1 MLDFLYTSI
10 SWVLLRW
17 YQLFTLL
24 GMDEKSGLTWSLSI
38 IMLVVT
44 ARLLMFRFFIKQVHY
59 QRRMQEMQ
67 PKIKKLQEKH
77 KGDKATLQREM
88 MALQQAE
95 GFNPISGCLPMLL
108 QIPIFISL
116 FHVLKHISN
125 SVGLP
130 PGSRGLTLYSF
141 TEQQTT
147 DAANAK
153 LFNHAPL
160 AASLRESVE
169 KIHAL
174 GGDVSTTR
182 AVTLALVVI
191 SALATY
197 LTQRAVMANQTT
209 PPEGQA
215 AMIQRLM
222 LVGIPLSVLVSGFIF
237 PLGVLLYWFT
247 SNLWTLGQQ
256 YYILR
261 YHPHTPGAT
270 PAIADG
276 PASAGKTLAPKV
288 GQKPISPK
296 GSRPGTAPR
305 PGTPAARGTAPGTA
319 PVSGTGSASGNGSAA
334 GASRKGGASRTGGAS
349 GTGSASG
356 TANGTASGN
365 GTATGATAKVNLS
378 KPEPGAGQPAD
389 NSVGAAGTPGQRPA
403 GNRPG
408 NKRSPSKKRR

>member
-17 YQLFTLL
+17 YQLFTWL
-24 GMDEKSGLTWSLSI
+24 GMDQKSGLTWALSI

-44 ARLLMFRFFIKQVHY
+44 ARLLLVRFFVKQVHY

-125 SVGLP
+125 SVGLG

-141 TEQQTT
+141 TEKQTT
-147 DAANAK
+147 DAAAAK
-153 LFNHAPL
+153 LFKAPL
-160 AASLRESVE
+160 AASLRESGD
-169 KIHAL
+169 KIHLL
-174 GGDVSTTR
+174 GGDTTATR
-182 AVTLALVVI
+182 IVTLTLVLV
-191 SALATY
+191 SALAT
-197 LTQRAVMANQTT
+197 LMTQRAVIANQTT

-222 LVGIPLSVLVSGFIF
+222 LVGIPVSVMVSGFIF

-256 YYILR
+256 YYIFK
-261 YHPHTPGAT
+261 YHPHTPGGTTAAVAAPGQT
-270 PAIADG
+270 
-276 PASAGKTLAPKV
+276 GKTLAPKV

-296 GSRPGTAPR
+296 GTRPGVAPR
-305 PGTPAARGTAPGTA
+305 GAAGQGASVNGTGHVNLSKSESPAGGQAAAGGSADGVTGSVPAARGP
-319 PVSGTGSASGNGSAA
+319 
-334 GASRKGGASRTGGAS
+334 
-349 GTGSASG
+349 
-356 TANGTASGN
+356 
-365 GTATGATAKVNLS
+365 
-378 KPEPGAGQPAD
+378 
-389 NSVGAAGTPGQRPA
+389 RPT
-403 GNRPG
+403 GNRPA

>member
-24 GMDEKSGLTWSLSI
+24 GLDERSGLTWALSI

-44 ARLLMFRFFIKQVHY
+44 ARLLLFRFFVKQVHY

-116 FHVLKHISN
+116 FHVLKHMSN

-130 PGSRGLTLYSF
+130 PGSRGLTLYGF
-141 TEQQTT
+141 TERQTT
-147 DAANAK
+147 DAAHAR
-153 LFNHAPL
+153 LFNAPL
-160 AASLRESVE
+160 AASLRESAD
-169 KIHAL
+169 KILQL
-174 GGDVSTTR
+174 GGHVTTTR
-182 AVTLALVVI
+182 IVTLVLVLV

-197 LTQRAVMANQTT
+197 ITQRAVMANQTT

-222 LVGIPLSVLVSGFIF
+222 LVGIPVSVLVSGFIF

-247 SNLWTLGQQ
+247 SNLWTMGQQ
-256 YYILR
+256 FYIFKF
-261 YHPHTPGAT
+261 HPHTPGAT
-270 PAIADG
+270 PATVGA
-276 PASAGKTLAPKV
+276 PAAPAGKALAPKV

-296 GSRPGTAPR
+296 GSRPGATAAST
-305 PGTPAARGTAPGTA
+305 GVTAARPNGNAGTR
-319 PVSGTGSASGNGSAA
+319 SASGSN
-334 GASRKGGASRTGGAS
+334 
-349 GTGSASG
+349 
-356 TANGTASGN
+356 
-365 GTATGATAKVNLS
+365 VNLS
-378 KPEPGAGQPAD
+378 KSEPAGGQPKSKATDGTAD
-389 NSVGAAGTPGQRPA
+389 HASGSVPQAGATPANRGSRPT

>member
-24 GMDEKSGLTWSLSI
+24 GLNEKSGLTWALSI

-44 ARLLMFRFFIKQVHY
+44 ARLALFRFFVKQVHY

-67 PKIKKLQEKH
+67 PKIRKLQEKH

-95 GFNPISGCLPMLL
+95 GFNPISGCLPMFL

-116 FHVLKHISN
+116 FHVLKHMSN

-130 PGSRGLTLYSF
+130 KGARGLTLYGF
-141 TEQQTT
+141 TETQTT
-147 DAANAK
+147 DAAHAK
-153 LFNHAPL
+153 LFNAPL
-160 AASLRESVE
+160 AASLRESAE
-169 KIHAL
+169 KIHLL
-174 GGDVSTTR
+174 GGHVTTTR
-182 AVTLALVVI
+182 TVTLTLVLV

-197 LTQRAVMANQTT
+197 LTQRAVISNQTT

-215 AMIQRLM
+215 ATIQRLM
-222 LVGIPLSVLVSGFIF
+222 LVGIPVSVLVSGFIF

-256 YYILR
+256 YYIFR
-261 YHPHTPGAT
+261 YHPHPGAT
-270 PAIADG
+270 PAVAG
-276 PASAGKTLAPKV
+276 VPAAQAGKALAPKV
-288 GQKPISPK
+288 GQKPVSPK
-296 GSRPGTAPR
+296 GSRPGTAQR
-305 PGTPAARGTAPGTA
+305 PGATATPGTGTATA
-319 PVSGTGSASGNGSAA
+319 AGNGSAP
-334 GASRKGGASRTGGAS
+334 S
-349 GTGSASG
+349 
-356 TANGTASGN
+356 
-365 GTATGATAKVNLS
+365 GATVNLS
-378 KPEPGAGQPAD
+378 KPEPAAGQPAD
-389 NSVGAAGTPGQRPA
+389 RATGAAGATTAGNRGPRPA
-403 GNRPG
+403 GARPG

>member
-17 YQLFTLL
+17 YQLFTWL
-24 GMDEKSGLTWSLSI
+24 GMDQKSGLTWALSI

-44 ARLLMFRFFIKQVHY
+44 ARLLLFRFFVKQVHY

-125 SVGLP
+125 SFGLA

-141 TEQQTT
+141 TEQQTH
-147 DAANAK
+147 DAATAR
-153 LFNHAPL
+153 LFNNAPL
-160 AASLRESVE
+160 AASLRESAD
-169 KIHAL
+169 KIHQL
-174 GGDVSTTR
+174 GGHVATTR
-182 AVTLALVVI
+182 TVTLTLVLV

-197 LTQRAVMANQTT
+197 LTQRAVIRNQTT

-222 LVGIPLSVLVSGFIF
+222 LVGIPVSVIVSGFIF

-256 YYILR
+256 YYIFR
-261 YHPHTPGAT
+261 FHPHTPATAAAGA
-270 PAIADG
+270 AGSAVN
-276 PASAGKTLAPKV
+276 PASKALAPKV
-288 GQKPISPK
+288 GQKPVNPK
-296 GSRPGTAPR
+296 GTRPGTAPR
-305 PGTPAARGTAPGTA
+305 SLGRDGSPAG
-319 PVSGTGSASGNGSAA
+319 
-334 GASRKGGASRTGGAS
+334 
-349 GTGSASG
+349 
-356 TANGTASGN
+356 
-365 GTATGATAKVNLS
+365 GATAMQGSAGKVSANGSGARVDLS
-378 KPEPGAGQPAD
+378 KADLSKGDLADHPGD
-389 NSVGAAGTPGQRPA
+389 GAAASRGPRPA

>member
-1 MLDFLYTSI
+1 MLDFLYTAV

-17 YQLFTLL
+17 YGLFTWL
-24 GMDEKSGLTWSLSI
+24 GMDQKSGLTWALSI

-44 ARLLMFRFFIKQVHY
+44 ARLLLFRFFVKQVHY

-116 FHVLKHISN
+116 FHVLKHMSN

-130 PGSRGLTLYSF
+130 PGSRGLTLYGF
-141 TEQQTT
+141 TEQQTH
-147 DAANAK
+147 DAATAK
-153 LFNHAPL
+153 LFNAPL
-160 AASLRESVE
+160 AASLRESAE
-169 KIHAL
+169 KIHLL
-174 GGDVSTTR
+174 GGHVTTTR
-182 AVTLALVVI
+182 IVTLTLVLV

-197 LTQRAVMANQTT
+197 LTQRAVIRNQTT

-222 LVGIPLSVLVSGFIF
+222 LVGIPISVIVSGFIF

-256 YYILR
+256 YYIFR
-261 YHPHTPGAT
+261 FHPHTPATAGAAGAT
-270 PAIADG
+270 VS
-276 PASAGKTLAPKV
+276 PASKALAPKV
-288 GQKPISPK
+288 GQKPVNAK
-296 GSRPGTAPR
+296 GNRAGTAPR
-305 PGTPAARGTAPGTA
+305 SLGRDGTSTAGTSTLQGSTGKAPANGAAGKA
-319 PVSGTGSASGNGSAA
+319 SANGS
-334 GASRKGGASRTGGAS
+334 GARVDLSKADQPTD
-349 GTGSASG
+349 
-356 TANGTASGN
+356 
-365 GTATGATAKVNLS
+365 GATA
-378 KPEPGAGQPAD
+378 
-389 NSVGAAGTPGQRPA
+389 GAAAQPGSVPAGRGPRPA

>member
-24 GMDEKSGLTWSLSI
+24 GMNEQSGLTWALSI

-44 ARLLMFRFFIKQVHY
+44 ARLLMFRFFVKQVHY

-67 PKIKKLQEKH
+67 PKIKKLQEKN
-77 KGDKATLQREM
+77 KGDKAALQREM

-95 GFNPISGCLPMLL
+95 GFNPISGCLPMFL

-130 PGSRGLTLYSF
+130 PGSDGLTLYSF

-147 DAANAK
+147 DAAAAK
-153 LFNHAPL
+153 LFNNAPL
-160 AASLRESVE
+160 AASLRESAE

-182 AVTLALVVI
+182 LVTLTLVLV

-197 LTQRAVMANQTT
+197 LTQRAVIANQTT

-222 LVGIPLSVLVSGFIF
+222 LVGIPVSVLVSGFIF

-256 YYILR
+256 YYIFR
-261 YHPHTPGAT
+261 YHPHTPATATVGA
-270 PAIADG
+270 
-276 PASAGKTLAPKV
+276 PASQPGKALAPKV
-288 GQKPISPK
+288 GQKPVSPK
-296 GSRPGTAPR
+296 GNRPGAPR
-305 PGTPAARGTAPGTA
+305 SGATAAQSADPAGSRSNGVAPGT
-319 PVSGTGSASGNGSAA
+319 SN
-334 GASRKGGASRTGGAS
+334 
-349 GTGSASG
+349 
-356 TANGTASGN
+356 
-365 GTATGATAKVNLS
+365 VNLS
-378 KPEPGAGQPAD
+378 KSEPAAGQPAD
-389 NSVGAAGTPGQRPA
+389 QTASAAPSGPNGVRGPRPA

>member
-17 YQLFTLL
+17 YQLFTFL
-24 GMDEKSGLTWSLSI
+24 GLHEESGLTWALSI

-44 ARLLMFRFFIKQVHY
+44 ARLLMFRFFVKQVHY

-141 TEQQTT
+141 TEKQTS
-147 DAANAK
+147 DAAAAK
-153 LFNHAPL
+153 LFNAPL
-160 AASLRESVE
+160 AASLRDSAA
-169 KIHAL
+169 KILQLEGHVTA
-174 GGDVSTTR
+174 TR
-182 AVTLALVVI
+182 VVTLVLVVI

-197 LTQRAVMANQTT
+197 LTQRAVIANQTT
-209 PPEGQA
+209 PAEGQA
-215 AMIQRLM
+215 AIIQRVM
-222 LVGIPLSVLVSGFIF
+222 LVGIPVSVLVSGFIF

-256 YYILR
+256 YYIFR
-261 YHPHTPGAT
+261 YHPHTPAT
-270 PAIADG
+270 ATAAEA
-276 PASAGKTLAPKV
+276 ASPNGKALAPKV
-288 GQKPISPK
+288 GQKPVSPK
-296 GSRPGTAPR
+296 GSRPGAGPR
-305 PGTPAARGTAPGTA
+305 PGATAARGA
-319 PVSGTGSASGNGSAA
+319 
-334 GASRKGGASRTGGAS
+334 
-349 GTGSASG
+349 
-356 TANGTASGN
+356 GTASAGTAA
-365 GTATGATAKVNLS
+365 GTATGTASNGGVNLS
-378 KPEPGAGQPAD
+378 KPDAAGGQPAEKA
-389 NSVGAAGTPGQRPA
+389 SGATSAGAAAQRGPRPA

-408 NKRSPSKKRR
+408 TKRSPGKKRR

>member
-1 MLDFLYTSI
+1 MSLDFLYTAV

-24 GMDEKSGLTWSLSI
+24 GMSETSGLTWTLSI

-44 ARLLMFRFFIKQVHY
+44 ARLLLFRFFVKQVHY
-59 QRRMQEMQ
+59 QRRMQEIQ

-95 GFNPISGCLPMLL
+95 GFNPIAGCLPMLL

-130 PGSRGLTLYSF
+130 GGARGLTLYGF

-147 DAANAK
+147 DAAAAK
-153 LFNHAPL
+153 LFNAAPL
-160 AASLRESVE
+160 AASLRESVS
-169 KIHAL
+169 KIHQL
-174 GGDVSTTR
+174 HGDVSTTR
-182 AVTLALVVI
+182 TVTLVLVLV
-191 SALATY
+191 SALATF
-197 LTQRAVMANQTT
+197 LTQRAVIANQTT

-222 LVGIPLSVLVSGFIF
+222 LVGIPVSVIVSGFIF

-256 YYILR
+256 YYIFR
-261 YHPHTPGAT
+261 FHPHTT
-270 PAIADG
+270 PAAATAG
-276 PASAGKTLAPKV
+276 GSTPTAPGKTLAPKV
-288 GQKPISPK
+288 GQKPVNPK
-296 GSRPGTAPR
+296 GSRPGAAPRTPRRRPR
-305 PGTPAARGTAPGTA
+305 PGSGRRERQRAEREPVQDRDHRRRTDRYLPRCHRGRCQRIPSRQ
-319 PVSGTGSASGNGSAA
+319 PRPASG
-334 GASRKGGASRTGGAS
+334 
-349 GTGSASG
+349 
-356 TANGTASGN
+356 
-365 GTATGATAKVNLS
+365 
-378 KPEPGAGQPAD
+378 QPVHQQQQA
-389 NSVGAAGTPGQRPA
+389 VAQQEAPIRPA
-403 GNRPG
+403 LPPPHRAV
-408 NKRSPSKKRR
+408 RRTRDSR

>member
-24 GMDEKSGLTWSLSI
+24 GMDEQSGLTWALSI

-44 ARLLMFRFFIKQVHY
+44 ARLLMFRFFVKQVHY

-141 TEQQTT
+141 TEKQTT
-147 DAANAK
+147 DAAAAR
-153 LFNHAPL
+153 LFNAPL
-160 AASLRESVE
+160 AASLRESAD
-169 KIHAL
+169 KIEQL
-174 GGDVSTTR
+174 GGHVTTTR
-182 AVTLALVVI
+182 TVTLVLVVI

-197 LTQRAVMANQTT
+197 LTQRAVIANQTT

-222 LVGIPLSVLVSGFIF
+222 LVGIPVSVLVSGFLF

-256 YYILR
+256 YYIFR
-261 YHPHTPGAT
+261 FHPHNPAPAPAT
-270 PAIADG
+270 VGG
-276 PASAGKTLAPKV
+276 PAAPTGKALAPKV
-288 GQKPISPK
+288 GQKPVNPK
-296 GSRPGTAPR
+296 GSRPGAAPR
-305 PGTPAARGTAPGTA
+305 SGATAAADG
-319 PVSGTGSASGNGSAA
+319 AA
-334 GASRKGGASRTGGAS
+334 G
-349 GTGSASG
+349 G
-356 TANGTASGN
+356 TANGAAGGTTTGAAG
-365 GTATGATAKVNLS
+365 GTANGAAGNVNLS
-378 KPEPGAGQPAD
+378 KPEPVSGQAADKASGAT
-389 NSVGAAGTPGQRPA
+389 AAGSAGNRGPRPA

-408 NKRSPSKKRR
+408 TKRSPSKKRR

>member
-24 GMDEKSGLTWSLSI
+24 GMDERSGLTWTLSI

-44 ARLLMFRFFIKQVHY
+44 ARLLLFRFFVKQVHY

-88 MALQQAE
+88 MALQQSE

-108 QIPIFISL
+108 QIPIFIAL
-116 FHVLKHISN
+116 FHVLKHMSN
-125 SVGLP
+125 SVRLP
-130 PGSRGLTLYSF
+130 AGHPNLTLYSF
-141 TEQQTT
+141 TEQQTI
-147 DAANAK
+147 DAAHAK
-153 LFNHAPL
+153 LFNNAPL

-169 KIHAL
+169 KIHSL

-182 AVTLALVVI
+182 AVTLALVLV
-191 SALATY
+191 SALATF
-197 LTQRAVMANQTT
+197 LTQRPVIANQTT

-222 LVGIPLSVLVSGFIF
+222 LVGIPVSVVVSGFIF

-256 YYILR
+256 YYIFR

-270 PAIADG
+270 PATAG
-276 PASAGKTLAPKV
+276 VPAGQTGKALARKV
-288 GQKPISPK
+288 GQKPISAK
-296 GSRPGTAPR
+296 GTRPGTAPR
-305 PGTPAARGTAPGTA
+305 PGAAAHGATA
-319 PVSGTGSASGNGSAA
+319 NGSTAN
-334 GASRKGGASRTGGAS
+334 
-349 GTGSASG
+349 GS
-356 TANGTASGN
+356 TANGTATA
-365 GTATGATAKVNLS
+365 GTAK
-378 KPEPGAGQPAD
+378 
-389 NSVGAAGTPGQRPA
+389 
-403 GNRPG
+403 
-408 NKRSPSKKRR
+408 

>member
-24 GMDEKSGLTWSLSI
+24 GMHEQSGLTWTLSI

-44 ARLLMFRFFIKQVHY
+44 ARLLLFRFFVKQVHY

-88 MALQQAE
+88 MALQQSE

-147 DAANAK
+147 DAAHAK
-153 LFNHAPL
+153 LFNNAPL
-160 AASLRESVE
+160 AASLRESVA
-169 KIHAL
+169 KIHSL

-182 AVTLALVVI
+182 AVTLALVLV

-197 LTQRAVMANQTT
+197 LTQRAVISNQTT

-215 AMIQRLM
+215 AMMQRLM
-222 LVGIPLSVLVSGFIF
+222 LVGIPVSVLVSGFIF
-237 PLGVLLYWFT
+237 PLGVLLYWFS
-247 SNLWTLGQQ
+247 SNLWTMGQQ
-256 YYILR
+256 FYIFR
-261 YHPHTPGAT
+261 FHPHTPTGGAAVAVPT
-270 PAIADG
+270 GDV
-276 PASAGKTLAPKV
+276 GKALAPKV
-288 GQKPISPK
+288 GQKPMTAK
-296 GSRPGTAPR
+296 GSRPGV
-305 PGTPAARGTAPGTA
+305 TP
-319 PVSGTGSASGNGSAA
+319 N
-334 GASRKGGASRTGGAS
+334 
-349 GTGSASG
+349 
-356 TANGTASGN
+356 
-365 GTATGATAKVNLS
+365 VNLT
-378 KPEPGAGQPAD
+378 K
-389 NSVGAAGTPGQRPA
+389 
-403 GNRPG
+403 
-408 NKRSPSKKRR
+408 

>member
-24 GMDEKSGLTWSLSI
+24 GLDEQSGLTWALSI

-44 ARLLMFRFFIKQVHY
+44 ARLLMFRFFVKQVHY

-77 KGDKATLQREM
+77 KGDRAALQREM

-141 TEQQTT
+141 TEKQTT
-147 DAANAK
+147 DAAAAK
-153 LFNHAPL
+153 LFNAPL
-160 AASLRESVE
+160 AASLRESKE
-169 KIHAL
+169 TILQL
-174 GGDVSTTR
+174 GGHVTTTR
-182 AVTLALVVI
+182 IVTLALVLV

-197 LTQRAVMANQTT
+197 LTQRAVIANQTT

-222 LVGIPLSVLVSGFIF
+222 LVGIPVSVIVSGFIF

-256 YYILR
+256 YYIFR
-261 YHPHTPGAT
+261 FDPHHPTAT
-270 PAIADG
+270 PATVG
-276 PASAGKTLAPKV
+276 VPAQTGKALAPKV
-288 GQKPISPK
+288 GQKPVSPK
-296 GSRPGTAPR
+296 GSRPGAVPR
-305 PGTPAARGTAPGTA
+305 PGATANGATA
-319 PVSGTGSASGNGSAA
+319 SNGAA
-334 GASRKGGASRTGGAS
+334 G
-349 GTGSASG
+349 G
-356 TANGTASGN
+356 TANG
-365 GTATGATAKVNLS
+365 ATANVNLS
-378 KPEPGAGQPAD
+378 KSEPVAGQPAD
-389 NSVGAAGTPGQRPA
+389 KASGATAAGSAGNRGQRPA

>member
-24 GMDEKSGLTWSLSI
+24 GLNEQSGLTWALSI

-44 ARLLMFRFFIKQVHY
+44 ARLLLFRFFVKQVHY

-95 GFNPISGCLPMLL
+95 GFNPISGCLPMFL

-116 FHVLKHISN
+116 FHVLKHMSN

-130 PGSRGLTLYSF
+130 RGARGLTLYGF
-141 TEQQTT
+141 TETQTT
-147 DAANAK
+147 DAAHAK
-153 LFNHAPL
+153 LFNAPL
-160 AASLRESVE
+160 AASLRESSE
-169 KIHAL
+169 KILLL
-174 GGDVSTTR
+174 GGHVTTTR
-182 AVTLALVVI
+182 TVTLVLVGI

-197 LTQRAVMANQTT
+197 FTQRAVIANQTT
-209 PPEGQA
+209 APEGQA

-222 LVGIPLSVLVSGFIF
+222 LVGIPVSVLVSGFIF
-237 PLGVLLYWFT
+237 PIGVLLYWFT

-256 YYILR
+256 YYIFR
-261 YHPHTPGAT
+261 FHPHTPGTAAAT
-270 PAIADG
+270 AGVPAA
-276 PASAGKTLAPKV
+276 AAGKTLAPKV
-288 GQKPISPK
+288 GQKPVSPK
-296 GSRPGTAPR
+296 GSRPGAAPR
-305 PGTPAARGTAPGTA
+305 SGATAAT
-319 PVSGTGSASGNGSAA
+319 GTGAA
-334 GASRKGGASRTGGAS
+334 
-349 GTGSASG
+349 
-356 TANGTASGN
+356 TANGTAAANGAAASG
-365 GTATGATAKVNLS
+365 ASVNLF
-378 KPEPGAGQPAD
+378 KPETTAGQPVDKA
-389 NSVGAAGTPGQRPA
+389 GGAGTRAPRPA
-403 GNRPG
+403 GARPG